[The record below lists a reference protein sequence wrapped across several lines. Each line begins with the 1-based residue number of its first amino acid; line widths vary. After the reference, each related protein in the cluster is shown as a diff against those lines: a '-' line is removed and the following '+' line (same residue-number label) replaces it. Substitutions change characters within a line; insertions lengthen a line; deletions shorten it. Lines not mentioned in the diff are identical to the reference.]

1 MRKTVTRQ
9 TYKDTKAMLNDG
21 LSVPLTSKIMHLS
34 ITTVRRVKAARSY
47 KAYVR
52 ANRDRYTPVNK
63 YDKIMETYIETPQK
77 HWWDKFTPKKKVA
90 K

>member
-1 MRKTVTRQ
+1 MRKTVTRKL
-9 TYKDTKAMLNDG
+9 YKDAKELLQNG
-21 LSVPLTSKIMHLS
+21 LSVQLVSKAMNLS

-63 YDKIMETYIETPQK
+63 YDKIMETYIDTPQK